1 MATARNFLTT
11 LALVLLLSVSGSAVA
26 DESIAGDWE
35 GTIAQQ
41 LRIVFHIT
49 ADDEG
54 NLAAT
59 FDSPDQGAF
68 GVAFDSVEY
77 ADGKLTLQ
85 FAAAGASYAGA
96 ISEDNS
102 KLEGTWTQGG
112 QNLPLEM
119 ARQQ

>member
-1 MATARNFLTT
+1 MATVRTFVTA
-11 LALVLLLSVSGSAVA
+11 LALVVLLSLSGSAGA
-26 DESIAGDWE
+26 DEALVGDWE
-35 GTIAQQ
+35 GMIAQQ

-49 ADDEG
+49 ADDDG